1 MLRTMALFCG
11 ERTTHVFVP
20 GCSLLFRRKA
30 DVHLDVIDFCI
41 SLSFYRLP
49 EDHDFPAIHAGVPS
63 LLLGLGGKERNMTIG
78 YKIFRVPIWQ
88 ELFGSIKVRLVRV
101 LKNHN
106 NRSRELKESARLLM
120 LLHLFNWFIN
130 FNLLT
135 ELLQGTNKLCLCF
148 QPNNNL

>member
-63 LLLGLGGKERNMTIG
+63 LLLGR
-78 YKIFRVPIWQ
+78 R
-88 ELFGSIKVRLVRV
+88 
-101 LKNHN
+101 
-106 NRSRELKESARLLM
+106 
-120 LLHLFNWFIN
+120 
-130 FNLLT
+130 
-135 ELLQGTNKLCLCF
+135 QGTEHDYRLQDIQSSHMARIIRFN
-148 QPNNNL
+148 